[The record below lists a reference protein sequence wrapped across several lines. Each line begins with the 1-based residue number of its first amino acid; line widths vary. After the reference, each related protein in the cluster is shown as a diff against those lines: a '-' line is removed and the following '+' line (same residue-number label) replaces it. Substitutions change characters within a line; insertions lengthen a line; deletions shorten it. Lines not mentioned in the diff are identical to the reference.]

1 MWTRAELKARAK
13 VALAQNYWKLVLVGA
28 IASIVGSGHN
38 SSVEF
43 NFSEET
49 SGDILSSLGTMLPV
63 IFGVASAG
71 IIVAFLISFFV
82 LNPIEVGTKR
92 FFLKSLTED
101 TEIKELLFA
110 FDHGYKNVVKILFK
124 RDIKVILWSLLFI
137 IPGIVK
143 SYEYRMIPY
152 LLAENPELTEE
163 EAFRYSRQMMY
174 EQKLETFVLDL
185 SFIGWDLLSGITVGI
200 VGLFYVQPY
209 ANLTNAALYDTLST
223 NHGHPGRVTATQEE
237 WRNTYTEYEEI

>member
-110 FDHGYKNVVKILFK
+110 FDHGYKNVVKVLFK

-163 EAFRYSRQMMY
+163 DAFRYSRQMMY

-223 NHGHPGRVTATQEE
+223 NHGPPGRVTATQEE

>member
-71 IIVAFLISFFV
+71 IIVAFLINFFV

-110 FDHGYKNVVKILFK
+110 FDHGYKNVVKVLFK

>member
-82 LNPIEVGTKR
+82 INPIEVGTKR

-110 FDHGYKNVVKILFK
+110 FDHGYKNVVKVLFK

>member
-110 FDHGYKNVVKILFK
+110 FDHGYKNVVKVLFK

-163 EAFRYSRQMMY
+163 DAFRYSRQMMY

>member
-28 IASIVGSGHN
+28 IASIGGSGHN

-101 TEIKELLFA
+101 PEIKELLFA

-137 IPGIVK
+137 NPGIVK

-209 ANLTNAALYDTLST
+209 ANLTNAALYDT
-223 NHGHPGRVTATQEE
+223 
-237 WRNTYTEYEEI
+237 

>member
-223 NHGHPGRVTATQEE
+223 NHGHPGRVTAKQEE

>member
-71 IIVAFLISFFV
+71 IIVAFLISF
-82 LNPIEVGTKR
+82 L
-92 FFLKSLTED
+92 FLIQL
-101 TEIKELLFA
+101 
-110 FDHGYKNVVKILFK
+110 
-124 RDIKVILWSLLFI
+124 
-137 IPGIVK
+137 
-143 SYEYRMIPY
+143 
-152 LLAENPELTEE
+152 
-163 EAFRYSRQMMY
+163 
-174 EQKLETFVLDL
+174 KLE
-185 SFIGWDLLSGITVGI
+185 
-200 VGLFYVQPY
+200 Q
-209 ANLTNAALYDTLST
+209 NAFS
-223 NHGHPGRVTATQEE
+223 
-237 WRNTYTEYEEI
+237 

>member
-110 FDHGYKNVVKILFK
+110 FDHGYKNVVKVLFK

-163 EAFRYSRQMMY
+163 EAFRYSRRMMY

>member
-110 FDHGYKNVVKILFK
+110 FDHGYKNVVKVLFK

-223 NHGHPGRVTATQEE
+223 NHGHPGRVTDTQEE

>member
-1 MWTRAELKARAK
+1 
-13 VALAQNYWKLVLVGA
+13 
-28 IASIVGSGHN
+28 
-38 SSVEF
+38 
-43 NFSEET
+43 
-49 SGDILSSLGTMLPV
+49 
-63 IFGVASAG
+63 
-71 IIVAFLISFFV
+71 
-82 LNPIEVGTKR
+82 
-92 FFLKSLTED
+92 
-101 TEIKELLFA
+101 
-110 FDHGYKNVVKILFK
+110 
-124 RDIKVILWSLLFI
+124 
-137 IPGIVK
+137 
-143 SYEYRMIPY
+143 MIPY